1 MKISC
6 LGPSGSFT
14 EMAAVNYISQSSLK
28 YDIILYP
35 NIMKAFEAV
44 GVEADAGIIPIENMV
59 EGFTPLS
66 LDLLADTKLKIID
79 EIMIPVKFSFAA
91 NCKSLNDVKKVY
103 VQFAA
108 HGQCRKFFS
117 TLKDDVQIITTDS
130 NSSSY
135 DEVCSG
141 KEGEAAV
148 IPCHMLSFK
157 SFDLSI
163 EDITDNE
170 KNRTRFI
177 VLADKPEELLTGRRE
192 KTTIIITEAED
203 KPGSLYNILGSFHRR
218 NLNLS
223 SIISRPN
230 KIDFGKY
237 FFFMDID
244 AAYPDNIDLANAVEE
259 IADRNKVK
267 VLGSYPA
274 SRVLTN
280 FHSRS

>member
-6 LGPSGSFT
+6 LGPAGSFT
-14 EMAAVNYISQSSLK
+14 ELAAINYISQSSLK

-44 GVEADAGIIPIENMV
+44 GAETEAGIIPIENMI
-59 EGFTPLS
+59 EGFIPLS

-91 NCKSLNDVKKVY
+91 NCKSLHEVKKVY

-108 HGQCRKFFS
+108 HGQCRKFFA
-117 TLKDDVQIITTDS
+117 TLNDDVQIITTDS
-130 NSSSY
+130 NSSSF
-135 DEVCSG
+135 DEVCAG
-141 KEGEAAV
+141 KSGEAAV
-148 IPCHMLSFK
+148 IPSHMLSFRN
-157 SFDLSI
+157 FELSVD
-163 EDITDNE
+163 DITDNE
-170 KNRTRFI
+170 KNRTRFF
-177 VLADKPEELLTGRRE
+177 VLSEKPEELSAGRRQ
-192 KTTIIITEAED
+192 KTSIIITEAED

-274 SRVLTN
+274 SRI
-280 FHSRS
+280 

>member
-14 EMAAVNYISQSSLK
+14 EMAALNYISQSSLK
-28 YDIILYP
+28 YDILLYP

-44 GVEADAGIIPIENMV
+44 GVEADTGIIPIENMV
-59 EGFTPLS
+59 EGFIPLS

-91 NCKSLNDVKKVY
+91 NCISLSEVKKIY

-108 HGQCRKFFS
+108 HGQCRKFFAS
-117 TLKDDVQIITTDS
+117 LNDDVQIITTDS

-135 DEVCSG
+135 DEVCAG
-141 KEGEAAV
+141 KSCEAAV
-148 IPCHMLSFK
+148 IPSHMLSFK
-157 SFDLSI
+157 NYDFSI
-163 EDITDNE
+163 DDITDNE

-177 VLADKPEELLTGRRE
+177 ILSEKPEEHTVGRRE

-203 KPGSLYNILGSFHRR
+203 KPGSLYNILGSFHSR

-244 AAYPDNIDLANAVEE
+244 AAYPDNIDLANAIEE

-274 SRVLTN
+274 SRI
-280 FHSRS
+280 